1 MRDAGKME
9 NKMERVFK
17 FLRMRQNF
25 GEFGNKE
32 NGSTGSDFVFTNL
45 YPFTSKIFLIDKL

>member
-17 FLRMRQNF
+17 FLRMRQNVE
-25 GEFGNKE
+25 EFGNKE

-45 YPFTSKIFLIDKL
+45 YPFT